1 MNIVSLIIAGF
12 SILMSVAG
20 VACAV
25 ILPIVII
32 GVVGYI
38 LYKRSQQSNMAR
50 QAAQSWPSTTGTVLT
65 STIQVS
71 HTGRSRAET
80 PVAIYT
86 YEVNGQSYQGQTI
99 KAGDQYMS
107 VRFSGDA
114 INTMGR
120 YPVGKKVSVYYNP
133 TNPAESALER

>member
-1 MNIVSLIIAGF
+1 MDIVSLIVAGF

-71 HTGRSRAET
+71 HTGRSRSET
-80 PVAIYT
+80 PVVIYM

-99 KAGDQYMS
+99 KAGDQHMS
-107 VRFSGDA
+107 ERFSEDA
-114 INTMGR
+114 FKSMER
-120 YPVGKKVSVYYNP
+120 YPVGQEV
-133 TNPAESALER
+133 